1 MAQAESIS
9 TLRRRRSAL
18 VSRFATTKRQL
29 EEYEESERVD
39 KNYLT
44 ACRNSF
50 DENWRKICAV
60 QEELEVLDEG
70 EIARADSLL
79 REHHRIDVQIMD
91 LFDRLPSVTPSPT
104 KTRDPCVKPETRP
117 ITLPEVRLPQFD
129 GALENWTYFYDTFL
143 STVDRNENLTNVQ
156 RFQHLR
162 SSITGRAARSIQ
174 SLELTEANYPIALN
188 TLKEKFNCALR
199 ICMRHWELLRSYPEI
214 KRETPETIEDL
225 LDTVS
230 VNLKA
235 LEKLGQPVTSDIVI
249 IELLASKLPSSS
261 MRKWQRTLPNQDV
274 PSYQHLMEFLK
285 TRANAQIDVLDKRA
299 SPIRARALLDTG
311 SSMNFMSE
319 KFAKSLGMKRRRCSV
334 PIGTLDDLTTIAK
347 SQITATIVSM
357 DGKYKRIVTFLVIP
371 IISAVVPDQPID
383 RSVIQLPK
391 NIKLADPAFHRP
403 GPIDILLSSGPTL
416 ASFCVGQIKLSQSTD
431 TELCLQKTRFG
442 WVIGGSPPARAG
454 IHSFHVTTTDLQAD
468 LARFWEID
476 EGPPTTHFSE
486 AELQCEEHFRN
497 HVQRNKEGRY
507 VVALPF
513 NEKLPTLGTSR
524 SVAMSRLASLHR
536 RFQRDKQFEAAYSA
550 VIQEYLDLG
559 HMTKITP
566 DLPTTNGYYLPHH
579 GVIKESSDTTKLRV
593 VFDGSAIS
601 TTGVSLNDMLHTGP
615 KLQEDLIEILL
626 RFWSHQYVLTGD
638 IEKMYRQILVRP
650 EDRKYQLILWRNSN
664 GEVDTYQLNTVT
676 FGLSAAPYLALRC
689 LKQLAE
695 DEGHRFP
702 RAAAVVQR
710 DFYVD
715 DALTGADTKEELLS
729 VRHELTDLLRSAGLH
744 IREWASNDKDILRGL
759 TERDTNRR
767 LQLGESQTLKTLGI
781 YWDSQEDAIL
791 YSVEP
796 TATITRVTKR
806 SMSSVIARIYD
817 PLGLLAP
824 VIVKAKILLQRVWAL
839 KIDWDESLPAELH
852 TEWDRYHIQLP
863 LLNDIRFPRK
873 TIIKAANHIELHGFC
888 DASERAY
895 GACVYL
901 RSTNP
906 EGHTQTQILTARSKV
921 APLKSLTIPRLELS
935 GALLLASLMYLIKK
949 SLNIKI
955 SRTVYWTDSTIVLQ
969 WIKSSPHML
978 KTFVANRVAE
988 IQTKTNIDDWRHVPT
1003 NDNPADLISRGQTP
1017 KEFLRPTIWK
1027 NGPEWLKQQEENWPI
1042 WIPTTLGEL
1051 PEQKKTICLTTS
1063 TIDNTLLHGYSSWT
1077 RLIRVVSWCLRW
1089 KYKQNRSSHLTTD
1102 ELTTA
1107 HNKLIKIIQSRHFA
1121 AEIRILQKDR
1131 SKDVG
1136 GKLQPLNP
1144 FLDEEGILR
1153 VGGRLTNSAIPFR
1166 QKHPIIL
1173 PKSTITEII
1182 INEEHRNNHHT
1193 GTQATL
1199 YAVRLRYRPID
1210 GRSQV
1215 WRTIKRC
1222 VRCCRANPP
1231 PVEYLMGD
1239 LPEARITESRP
1250 FTNVG
1255 IDYCGPLYIKERRNR
1270 NRSKVK
1276 VYVAIFVCLAT
1287 KAVHIEL
1294 VSDLT
1299 TDAFLEVLRR
1309 FISRRGYC
1317 ATILTDNG
1325 TNFVGANREL
1335 QELRTL
1341 LQSDDHKEKVQNF
1354 LVDRQ
1359 IQWRFN
1365 PPNSPHFGG
1374 LWEAAVKSFKRHL
1387 IRVVGTEL
1395 LTFEHLN
1402 TLVIEI
1408 EAILNSRPLTPISSD
1423 PKDPPVLT
1431 PGHFLIGD
1439 TLTSLRERD
1448 FRTVPSGRLSS
1459 WQRIHQIKQYFWS
1472 RWNREYLN
1480 ELTRRN
1486 KWDKGKHDI
1495 REGTVVILREDN
1507 VPSMQWPL
1515 GRVIK
1520 VHPGADGIIRTA
1532 TVQTATSILDRG
1544 VKRLVPLPIQPE
1556 TDESEHQPGAKEMDK
1571 RRT

>member
-70 EIARADSLL
+70 EIARADSLM
-79 REHHRIDVQIMD
+79 RERHRIDVQIMD

-214 KRETPETIEDL
+214 KRETPEAIEDL
-225 LDTVS
+225 LETVS

-626 RFWSHQYVLTGD
+626 RFRSHQYVLTGD

-935 GALLLASLMYLIKK
+935 GALLLASLMSLIKK

-978 KTFVANRVAE
+978 KTFVANR
-988 IQTKTNIDDWRHVPT
+988 
-1003 NDNPADLISRGQTP
+1003 TP

-1199 YAVRLRYRPID
+1199 YAVRLRYWPID

-1239 LPEARITESRP
+1239 LPEA
-1250 FTNVG
+1250 
-1255 IDYCGPLYIKERRNR
+1255 
-1270 NRSKVK
+1270 
-1276 VYVAIFVCLAT
+1276 
-1287 KAVHIEL
+1287 
-1294 VSDLT
+1294 
-1299 TDAFLEVLRR
+1299 LRR
-1309 FISRRGYC
+1309 PQGKGAEFSRRP
-1317 ATILTDNG
+1317 TD
-1325 TNFVGANREL
+1325 TMAF
-1335 QELRTL
+1335 Q
-1341 LQSDDHKEKVQNF
+1341 
-1354 LVDRQ
+1354 
-1359 IQWRFN
+1359 

-1374 LWEAAVKSFKRHL
+1374 LWEAAVKSFKHHL

>member
-162 SSITGRAARSIQ
+162 SSVTGRAARSIQ
-174 SLELTEANYPIALN
+174 SLELTEANYPITLN

-214 KRETPETIEDL
+214 KRETPEAIEDL
-225 LDTVS
+225 LETVS

-486 AELQCEEHFRN
+486 AELQCEEYFRN

-601 TTGVSLNDMLHTGP
+601 TTRVSLNDMLHTGP

-626 RFWSHQYVLTGD
+626 RFRSHQYVLTGD

-935 GALLLASLMYLIKK
+935 GALLLASLMSLIKK

-1199 YAVRLRYRPID
+1199 YAVRLRYWPID

-1276 VYVAIFVCLAT
+1276 
-1287 KAVHIEL
+1287 
-1294 VSDLT
+1294 
-1299 TDAFLEVLRR
+1299 
-1309 FISRRGYC
+1309 
-1317 ATILTDNG
+1317 
-1325 TNFVGANREL
+1325 
-1335 QELRTL
+1335 
-1341 LQSDDHKEKVQNF
+1341 SDDHKEKVQNF
-1354 LVDRQ
+1354 LADRQ

-1520 VHPGADGIIRTA
+1520 VHPGADGIMRTA

>member
-162 SSITGRAARSIQ
+162 SSVTGRAARSIQ

-214 KRETPETIEDL
+214 KRETPEAIEDL
-225 LDTVS
+225 LETVS

-566 DLPTTNGYYLPHH
+566 DLPTTNSYYLPHH

-626 RFWSHQYVLTGD
+626 RFRSHQYVLTGD

-906 EGHTQTQILTARSKV
+906 EGHTQTQILTARSK
-921 APLKSLTIPRLELS
+921 
-935 GALLLASLMYLIKK
+935 
-949 SLNIKI
+949 I

-1199 YAVRLRYRPID
+1199 YAVRLRYWPID

-1299 TDAFLEVLRR
+1299 TDAFLAVLRR

-1354 LVDRQ
+1354 LADRQ

-1480 ELTRRN
+1480 ELTRRD